1 MVPGAADD
9 IRVEAYG
16 SAGSV
21 VFDMQEVNTLQLGTA
36 SHPAAMQRTQIWN
49 LQQPNASLPGAETP
63 TGLLGWHAAA
73 WESMLAALAGEVRD
87 VCDGAAGLIVDR
99 VIAAARQSA
108 ANANQWCEVQG

>member
-1 MVPGAADD
+1 
-9 IRVEAYG
+9 
-16 SAGSV
+16 
-21 VFDMQEVNTLQLGTA
+21 
-36 SHPAAMQRTQIWN
+36 MQRTQIWN

-73 WESMLAALAGEVRD
+73 WESMLATLAGEARD

-108 ANANQWCEVQG
+108 ANANHWCEVQ